1 MLLDQYRL
9 KSKLYRSNVVLA
21 PLGDDFRWDSQ
32 REIDYQFINYFKL
45 MDYINSHPE
54 LHASVQFGTLS
65 DYFEALRAS
74 SPPDGR
80 NSLVPGGL
88 PMLTGDFFTYADRYV
103 CVCVCVCGGGGVC
116 GMCVWGVWGCGV
128 CGCGCVHSTLHAWVR
143 GRRDIKHIA

>member
-80 NSLVPGGL
+80 NSLVPAEL

-103 CVCVCVCGGGGVC
+103 CVSVCV
-116 GMCVWGVWGCGV
+116 
-128 CGCGCVHSTLHAWVR
+128 
-143 GRRDIKHIA
+143 